1 MSEIVRKENCQASV
15 IAHESGPMAE
25 LEDDSGRGSPQ
36 PFLIERDTVAGFDQR
51 RVAPAALRNETAI
64 VRVLADILERA
75 GMREGHHRALELAS
89 GTGQHCAT
97 FARVFPGIE
106 WTPSDRDEVAL
117 ESIAA
122 WRLHAGLTNLAAA
135 EQVDLGA
142 SDWHKSFAPGHGLI
156 LAINLLH
163 ISPWEITEA
172 VMSGAAQLLA
182 PNGRLVV
189 YGCFKREGD
198 WVSESNQEFD
208 QTLRNEDARWGV
220 RDTAEVKAAAAK
232 ARLQVED
239 IIPMPANNTVMVF
252 APR

>member
-1 MSEIVRKENCQASV
+1 VRKANCQHGV
-15 IAHESGPMAE
+15 IAHESRPMAE
-25 LEDDSGRGSPQ
+25 LEDDSGHGSPQ
-36 PFLIERDTVAGFDQR
+36 PFLIERDTVAGFDHR

-75 GMREGHHRALELAS
+75 GLRQGHHRALELAS

-122 WRLHAGLTNLAAA
+122 WRLHAGLTNLKRA
-135 EQVDLGA
+135 ESVDLGA
-142 SDWHKSFAPGHGLI
+142 PDWHGAFTPDWGLI
-156 LAINLLH
+156 LAVNLLH
-163 ISPWEITEA
+163 ISPWETTEA
-172 VMSGAAQLLA
+172 VMTGAARLLA
-182 PNGRLVV
+182 PTGRLVV
-189 YGCFKREGD
+189 YGCFKRDGD
-198 WVSESNQEFD
+198 WVSESNREFD

-220 RDTAEVKAAAAK
+220 RDTADVTAAAAK
-232 ARLQVED
+232 ANLHLHD

-252 APR
+252 APA